1 MNGILNDK
9 HIIVYIFKEKSIM
22 NAKEA
27 LMQIRALFEDMPKVE
42 APAPMEAPIEEVP
55 VTFAEYSLMDGTKVM
70 VSELAIGGEVTL
82 ADGTPAPMGEHQLAD
97 GTQIEL
103 DETSKIVSIE
113 TPEAEAE
120 IAEETP
126 AEMGNK
132 IDEKMAD
139 EIAAL
144 VSENENLKT
153 QVAQLEAKVKNGF
166 SQVAELIEALTKTPN
181 AEPIAQPRNNFG
193 SNVTTHDMKYN
204 RIEKFRNALLNK

>member
-1 MNGILNDK
+1 M
-9 HIIVYIFKEKSIM
+9 M
-22 NAKEA
+22 NAKDA
-27 LMQIRALFEDMPKVE
+27 IMQIRALFEDMPQVE
-42 APAPMEAPIEEVP
+42 APAPAPAPIEEVP
-55 VTFAEYSLMDGTKVM
+55 VTFAEYSLLDGTKVM
-70 VSELAIGGEVTL
+70 ISELAIGGQVTL
-82 ADGTPAPMGEHQLAD
+82 ADGSPAPMGEHQLAD
-97 GTQIEL
+97 GTKIEL

-144 VSENENLKT
+144 VSENQNLKT
-153 QVAQLEAKVKNGF
+153 QLAQLEAKVKNGF

-181 AEPIAQPRNNFG
+181 AEPIAQPKQNFA
-193 SNVTTHDMKYN
+193 SNVTTHSMKYD

>member
-1 MNGILNDK
+1 
-9 HIIVYIFKEKSIM
+9 M
-22 NAKEA
+22 NAKDA
-27 LMQIRALFEDMPKVE
+27 IMQIRALFEDMPQVD
-42 APAPMEAPIEEVP
+42 APAPAEAPIEEVP
-55 VTFAEYSLMDGTKVM
+55 ITFAEYSLLDGTKVM
-70 VSELAIGGEVTL
+70 ISELAIGGEVTL
-82 ADGTPAPMGEHQLAD
+82 ADGTPAPVGEHQLAD
-97 GTQIEL
+97 GTQIVL
-103 DETSKIVSIE
+103 DEASKIVSIE

-120 IAEETP
+120 VADETP

-144 VSENENLKT
+144 VSQNENLKT

-181 AEPIAQPRNNFG
+181 AEPIAQPKHNFG
-193 SNVTTHDMKYN
+193 SNVTTSNMKYD

>member
-1 MNGILNDK
+1 
-9 HIIVYIFKEKSIM
+9 M
-22 NAKEA
+22 NAKDA
-27 LMQIRALFEDMPKVE
+27 IMQIRALFEDMPQVE
-42 APAPMEAPIEEVP
+42 APAPAEAPIEEVP

-70 VSELAIGGEVTL
+70 ISELAIGGEVTL

-113 TPEAEAE
+113 TPEVEAE
-120 IAEETP
+120 IADETP
-126 AEMGNK
+126 AEMGK
-132 IDEKMAD
+132 KMDEKMAD

>member
-1 MNGILNDK
+1 
-9 HIIVYIFKEKSIM
+9 M
-22 NAKEA
+22 NAKDA
-27 LMQIRALFEDMPKVE
+27 IMQIRALFEDMPQVE

-70 VSELAIGGEVTL
+70 ISELAIGGEVTL
-82 ADGTPAPMGEHQLAD
+82 ADGTPA
-97 GTQIEL
+97 
-103 DETSKIVSIE
+103 
-113 TPEAEAE
+113 
-120 IAEETP
+120 
-126 AEMGNK
+126 
-132 IDEKMAD
+132 EKMAD

-193 SNVTTHDMKYN
+193 SNVTTHSMKYD

>member
-1 MNGILNDK
+1 
-9 HIIVYIFKEKSIM
+9 M
-22 NAKEA
+22 NAKDA
-27 LMQIRALFEDMPKVE
+27 IMQIRALFEDMPQVE

-70 VSELAIGGEVTL
+70 ISEMAIGGEVTL
-82 ADGTPAPMGEHQLAD
+82 ADGTPAPAGEHQLAD
-97 GTQIEL
+97 GTEIVL
-103 DETSKIVSIE
+103 DDASKILSIE
-113 TPEAEAE
+113 TPEAEAKE
-120 IAEETP
+120 AEEVP
-126 AEMGNK
+126 AEMGK
-132 IDEKMAD
+132 KYEEKMAD

-181 AEPIAQPRNNFG
+181 AEPIAQPKNTFG
-193 SNVTTHDMKYN
+193 SNVTTKDMKYE

>member
-1 MNGILNDK
+1 
-9 HIIVYIFKEKSIM
+9 M
-22 NAKEA
+22 NAKDA
-27 LMQIRALFEDMPKVE
+27 IMQIRALFEDMPQVE
-42 APAPMEAPIEEVP
+42 APAPIEAPIEEVP

-70 VSELAIGGEVTL
+70 ISELAIGGEVTL
-82 ADGTPAPMGEHQLAD
+82 ADGTPAPAGEHQLAD
-97 GTQIEL
+97 GTQIVL

-120 IAEETP
+120 IADETP
-126 AEMGNK
+126 AEMGK
-132 IDEKMAD
+132 KMDEKMAD

-193 SNVTTHDMKYN
+193 SNVTTHNMKYD

>member
-1 MNGILNDK
+1 MVNLNDK

-27 LMQIRALFEDMPKVE
+27 IMQIRALFEDMPQV
-42 APAPMEAPIEEVP
+42 ATPAPEPIVEELP

-82 ADGTPAPMGEHQLAD
+82 ADGSPAPMGEHQLAD
-97 GTQIEL
+97 GTKIVL
-103 DETSKIVSIE
+103 DEAAKILSIE

-120 IAEETP
+120 IADETP
-126 AEMGNK
+126 AEMGK
-132 IDEKMAD
+132 KMDEKMAD

-181 AEPIAQPRNNFG
+181 AEPIAQPKQTFG
-193 SNVTTHDMKYN
+193 SNVTTKDMKYD
-204 RIEKFRNALLNK
+204 RIEKYRNALLNK

>member
-1 MNGILNDK
+1 MNDILNDK

-27 LMQIRALFEDMPKVE
+27 IMQIRALFEDMPPVA
-42 APAPMEAPIEEVP
+42 APAPAEAPKSEVP

-70 VSELAIGGEVTL
+70 ISELVVGGEVTL

-97 GTQIEL
+97 GTTIQVDEL
-103 DETSKIVSIE
+103 GKII
-113 TPEAEAE
+113 E
-120 IAEETP
+120 IASPKEDLMPEEAP
-126 AEMGNK
+126 AEMGK
-132 IDEKMAD
+132 KLDQQMAD

-153 QVAQLEAKVKNGF
+153 QVAQLETKVKNGF

-181 AEPIAQPRNNFG
+181 AEPIAQPKQTFG
-193 SNVTTHDMKYN
+193 SNVTTHDMKYD

>member
-1 MNGILNDK
+1 M
-9 HIIVYIFKEKSIM
+9 M
-22 NAKEA
+22 NAKDA
-27 LMQIRALFEDMPKVE
+27 IMQIRALFEDMPQVE
-42 APAPMEAPIEEVP
+42 APAPIEAPIEEVP

-70 VSELAIGGEVTL
+70 ISEMAIGGEVTL
-82 ADGTPAPMGEHQLAD
+82 ADGTPAPAGEHQLAD
-97 GTQIEL
+97 GTQIVL

-113 TPEAEAE
+113 TPEAESE
-120 IAEETP
+120 IADETP
-126 AEMGNK
+126 AEMGK
-132 IDEKMAD
+132 KMDEKMAD

-193 SNVTTHDMKYN
+193 SNVTTHNMKYD

>member
-1 MNGILNDK
+1 
-9 HIIVYIFKEKSIM
+9 M
-22 NAKEA
+22 NAKDA
-27 LMQIRALFEDMPKVE
+27 IMQIRALFEDMPQVE

-70 VSELAIGGEVTL
+70 ISEMAIGGEVTL
-82 ADGTPAPMGEHQLAD
+82 ADGTPAPAGEHQLAD
-97 GTQIEL
+97 GTEIVL

-120 IAEETP
+120 IADETP
-126 AEMGNK
+126 AEMGK
-132 IDEKMAD
+132 KMDEKMAD

-193 SNVTTHDMKYN
+193 SNVTTHNMKYD

>member
-1 MNGILNDK
+1 M
-9 HIIVYIFKEKSIM
+9 M
-22 NAKEA
+22 NAKDA
-27 LMQIRALFEDMPKVE
+27 IMQIRALFEDMPQVE

-70 VSELAIGGEVTL
+70 ISELAIGGEVTL

-113 TPEAEAE
+113 TPEVEAE
-120 IAEETP
+120 IADETP

-193 SNVTTHDMKYN
+193 SNVTTHNMKYD

>member
-1 MNGILNDK
+1 
-9 HIIVYIFKEKSIM
+9 M
-22 NAKEA
+22 NAKDA
-27 LMQIRALFEDMPKVE
+27 IMQIRALFEDMPQVE

-70 VSELAIGGEVTL
+70 ISELAIGGEVTL
-82 ADGTPAPMGEHQLAD
+82 ADGTPAPAGEHQLAD
-97 GTQIEL
+97 GTEIVL
-103 DETSKIVSIE
+103 DETSKILSIE
-113 TPEAEAE
+113 TPEAEAKE
-120 IAEETP
+120 AEEVP
-126 AEMGNK
+126 AELGK
-132 IDEKMAD
+132 KYEEKMAD

-181 AEPIAQPRNNFG
+181 AEPIAQPKNTFG
-193 SNVTTHDMKYN
+193 SNVTTKDMKYE

>member
-1 MNGILNDK
+1 
-9 HIIVYIFKEKSIM
+9 M
-22 NAKEA
+22 NAKDA
-27 LMQIRALFEDMPKVE
+27 IMQIRALFEDMPMVD
-42 APAPMEAPIEEVP
+42 APAPAPAPIEEVP

-70 VSELAIGGEVTL
+70 ISELAIGGDVTL
-82 ADGTPAPMGEHQLAD
+82 ADGSPAPMGEHQLAD
-97 GTQIEL
+97 GTTIQVDELGKIIEISSPKE
-103 DETSKIVSIE
+103 DMI
-113 TPEAEAE
+113 PEEAP
-120 IAEETP
+120 EEVP

-181 AEPIAQPRNNFG
+181 AEPIAQPRNNFA

>member
-1 MNGILNDK
+1 
-9 HIIVYIFKEKSIM
+9 M
-22 NAKEA
+22 NAKDA
-27 LMQIRALFEDMPKVE
+27 IMQIRALFEDMPQVE

-70 VSELAIGGEVTL
+70 ISEMAIGGEVTL
-82 ADGTPAPMGEHQLAD
+82 ADGTPAPAGEHQLAD
-97 GTQIEL
+97 GTEIVL

-120 IAEETP
+120 IADETP
-126 AEMGNK
+126 AEMGK
-132 IDEKMAD
+132 KYEEKMAD

-193 SNVTTHDMKYN
+193 SNVTTHNMKYD